1 MKSRTLSWRAMLAY
15 SFSGLFLAFS
25 GNVAAIEPANAQNAT
40 TISQHNGIIVANA
53 EQRVFTDAERRILQG
68 ILDEMS
74 RTETREAHRD
84 QHGPNQQGR
93 GPQSRGGPPG
103 RSGGLPPG
111 IAMNLE
117 RGKTIPPGIA
127 RQHPAPA
134 IQSRLPER
142 TDHEIVIINDDAYL
156 IGRATG
162 VIVDIL
168 FGNQ

>member
-1 MKSRTLSWRAMLAY
+1 MSQSPLWRVVLAP
-15 SFSGLFLAFS
+15 SLFGLLLAFS
-25 GNVAAIEPANAQNAT
+25 GNVGAAEPVKTGTVMANSDQG
-40 TISQHNGIIVANA
+40 GIVLASG
-53 EQRVFTDAERRILQG
+53 ERQVFTDTERRILRG

-74 RTETREAHRD
+74 PSETREADRD
-84 QHGPNQQGR
+84 RQGR
-93 GPQSRGGPPG
+93 GPQARGGPPG

-117 RGKTIPPGIA
+117 RGKPLPPGIA
-127 RQHPAPA
+127 KRYPAPA
-134 IQSRLPER
+134 VQSRLPER

-168 FGNQ
+168 LGNR